1 MEISGWKKREKTEK
15 NIWNKN
21 EWEAFKINDRYQTID
36 PEILE
41 KTKGDI
47 YIYTHTHTHTHIIS
61 NLKEIKEKEEIL
73 KEARGW
79 GDKLPVLEQGWEWCW
94 TSQKPCKN
102 RDNIFEMFRG

>member
-47 YIYTHTHTHTHIIS
+47 YIYIYTHTHTHTYHFQS
-61 NLKEIKEKEEIL
+61 
-73 KEARGW
+73 
-79 GDKLPVLEQGWEWCW
+79 
-94 TSQKPCKN
+94 
-102 RDNIFEMFRG
+102 